1 MAILFGDTSNSLSGK
16 QHGGNQDLIGLDP
29 TNTIFGD
36 AALDLLN
43 HAVGG
48 DDTLT
53 ALIPFANNHFFG
65 DAGGNMSDHTA
76 GGE

>member
-1 MAILFGDTSNSLSGK
+1 MAILFGDTIGSLSGK
-16 QHGGNQDLIGLDP
+16 EHGGNQTLIGLDP

-36 AALDLLN
+36 AGLNLLD

-53 ALIPFANNHFFG
+53 A
-65 DAGGNMSDHTA
+65 
-76 GGE
+76 